1 MALNLTM
8 QAVVYSG
15 TPYNVSVMNVPRP
28 TIINGTDAVV
38 RITTSA
44 ICGSDLHMY
53 HGVQGGTPPWVMGHE
68 ALGWISE
75 VGDAVSSLSVG
86 DYVVIPD
93 NIATGHLDMHPPA
106 MDSFGTGAELGGL
119 QAEYARVPFAAD
131 SLIPIP
137 LTANTTNSTIEQ
149 DYMTVS
155 DIFATGWSAITYSGF
170 EPGDSVAVFG
180 AGPVGLLAA
189 YSAILRGASRVYSI
203 DRVPMR
209 LERAE
214 SIGAIPINFA
224 ETDPVAQILSL
235 EPDGVTRAVD
245 CVGMEAVNRTGD
257 IDENI
262 VLENMV
268 GVAASQGG
276 LGQVGV
282 YMAQASSP
290 GAPLGDTLSPN
301 VSFPITEF
309 FGKHLRYE
317 AGVVDPKVVAPEL
330 VQLIASGVASPSFI
344 TSEAIRIEDAPRYY
358 QRFDRHQELKVYIQF
373 P

>member
-1 MALNLTM
+1 
-8 QAVVYSG
+8 
-15 TPYNVSVMNVPRP
+15 
-28 TIINGTDAVV
+28 
-38 RITTSA
+38 
-44 ICGSDLHMY
+44 
-53 HGVQGGTPPWVMGHE
+53 
-68 ALGWISE
+68 
-75 VGDAVSSLSVG
+75 
-86 DYVVIPD
+86 
-93 NIATGHLDMHPPA
+93 
-106 MDSFGTGAELGGL
+106 
-119 QAEYARVPFAAD
+119 
-131 SLIPIP
+131 
-137 LTANTTNSTIEQ
+137 
-149 DYMTVS
+149 MTVS

-224 ETDPVAQILSL
+224 ETDPVAQILSR

-245 CVGMEAVNRTGD
+245 CVGMEAVNRTGN

-268 GVAASQGG
+268 GVAATQGG

-282 YMAQASSP
+282 YMAQPSSP

-344 TSEAIRIEDAPRYY
+344 TSEVIGIEDAPRYY
-358 QRFDRHQELKVYIQF
+358 QRFDRHQEIKVYIQF